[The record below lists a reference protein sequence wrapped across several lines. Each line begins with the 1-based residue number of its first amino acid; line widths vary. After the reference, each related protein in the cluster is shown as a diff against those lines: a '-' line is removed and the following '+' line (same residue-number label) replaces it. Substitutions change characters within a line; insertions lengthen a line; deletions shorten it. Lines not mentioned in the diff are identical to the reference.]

1 MMNEFKSY
9 HPIVNFLY
17 FVIVIGFSMFFMHPL
32 CLAVSFA
39 CGLVYSTILNGRRA
53 VKTNL
58 VYMLP
63 VLIITALI
71 NPAFN
76 HEGVTILTYLPGGN
90 SLTLES
96 ILYGLAAG
104 FMLVSVICWFS
115 CYNEVMTSDKFIYL
129 FGRIIPSLS
138 LIFSMTL
145 RLVPKFATQL
155 KIVTNAQRCIGR
167 DISSGSVIKRAKS
180 GVAILSVMITWLL
193 ESSIETA
200 DSMKSR
206 GYGLP
211 GRTAYSIFS
220 FSKRD
225 ALALTVI
232 AFLGVYILFSGTVGG
247 MYFRYFPAVETN
259 AMSVYSL
266 SVFASYFLLCIFPV
280 GIEMWEAHK
289 WNVLK
294 SKI

>member
-1 MMNEFKSY
+1 MNEFKSY

-90 SLTLES
+90 PLTLES

-155 KIVTNAQRCIGR
+155 KIVTNAQMVC
-167 DISSGSVIKRAKS
+167 
-180 GVAILSVMITWLL
+180 TQ
-193 ESSIETA
+193 
-200 DSMKSR
+200 
-206 GYGLP
+206 
-211 GRTAYSIFS
+211 
-220 FSKRD
+220 
-225 ALALTVI
+225 
-232 AFLGVYILFSGTVGG
+232 
-247 MYFRYFPAVETN
+247 
-259 AMSVYSL
+259 
-266 SVFASYFLLCIFPV
+266 
-280 GIEMWEAHK
+280 
-289 WNVLK
+289 
-294 SKI
+294 